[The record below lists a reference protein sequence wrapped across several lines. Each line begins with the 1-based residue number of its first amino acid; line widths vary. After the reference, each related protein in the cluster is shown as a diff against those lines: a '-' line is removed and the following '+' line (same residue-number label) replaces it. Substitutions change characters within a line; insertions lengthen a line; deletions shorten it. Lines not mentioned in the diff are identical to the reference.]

1 MIAFIDASVIL
12 AALGSKSGGSSQI
25 LKLTGAR
32 KIIGI
37 ASQAV
42 VEEVLR
48 NARKIGVSEREVSSL
63 ISNSLL
69 KVISAPTS
77 DEVEKYIDKTAAK
90 DAHVLYTDVWV
101 SMGQEN
107 STNKKDIFQPY
118 QINKELLSHAN
129 KDAIVLHCLPAHKD
143 EEISSD
149 TFSKYS
155 KVIYRQAENR
165 LHAQK
170 AIILKLMGKI

>member
-90 DAHVLYTDVWV
+90 DAHVVASAVKSKSNVVITLD
-101 SMGQEN
+101 
-107 STNKKDIFQPY
+107 KKH
-118 QINKELLSHAN
+118 LLS
-129 KDAIVLHCLPAHKD
+129 K
-143 EEISSD
+143 EIKGLSIL
-149 TFSKYS
+149 TPGEF
-155 KVIYRQAENR
+155 
-165 LHAQK
+165 LQK
-170 AIILKLMGKI
+170 L